1 MVGRAGRGVLG
12 SGYGDV
18 HQATIRA
25 PPVLDQGPIYVS
37 LVLHYIQMS
46 KRTSDE

>member
-1 MVGRAGRGVLG
+1 VPG

-18 HQATIRA
+18 HQATYKSA
-25 PPVLDQGPIYVS
+25 PVLDQGPVYVS

-46 KRTSDE
+46 KRPSGK